1 MVGRIFDRLVTRYGK
16 TSVFMDIDNI
26 PYGIDFRKHIQET
39 LQECDM
45 VLAVVGPRWLGADT
59 QGSFRIN
66 NAADPVRVE
75 IETALRRGIPLIP
88 VLVEG
93 ATMPDASQLPE
104 SLSEFAFR
112 NAAPVDVGRDFHIH
126 MDRLTR
132 SIDHILQTKD
142 SPPLSAPHDTSDQ
155 GRIDLQSGQEPTPGA
170 TAPFR
175 VSSQPTESAERKAA
189 STPSAKPF
197 PPQAP
202 AASADTP
209 TPQSAG
215 NAAVSPRDSV
225 AFNGP
230 SIGGHAL
237 INPGSTLYAGARTS
251 RPHDQTT
258 IIFAAS
264 LGTALTWYD
273 FYLYGSLASIIGAQ
287 FFSAYPPATRNI
299 FSLLAF
305 IAGFLV
311 RPLGAI
317 VFGRIGDIIGRK
329 FTFLVTITIMGL
341 STFIV
346 GLLPRRRSAL
356 PPRLS

>member
-1 MVGRIFDRLVTRYGK
+1 
-16 TSVFMDIDNI
+16 
-26 PYGIDFRKHIQET
+26 
-39 LQECDM
+39 M

-112 NAAPVDVGRDFHIH
+112 NAAPVDVGRDFHTH

-155 GRIDLQSGQEPTPGA
+155 GRIDPQSGQEPTPGA

-189 STPSAKPF
+189 STPP
-197 PPQAP
+197 
-202 AASADTP
+202 
-209 TPQSAG
+209 
-215 NAAVSPRDSV
+215 
-225 AFNGP
+225 
-230 SIGGHAL
+230 
-237 INPGSTLYAGARTS
+237 
-251 RPHDQTT
+251 
-258 IIFAAS
+258 
-264 LGTALTWYD
+264 
-273 FYLYGSLASIIGAQ
+273 
-287 FFSAYPPATRNI
+287 
-299 FSLLAF
+299 
-305 IAGFLV
+305 
-311 RPLGAI
+311 
-317 VFGRIGDIIGRK
+317 
-329 FTFLVTITIMGL
+329 
-341 STFIV
+341 
-346 GLLPRRRSAL
+346 
-356 PPRLS
+356 

>member
-1 MVGRIFDRLVTRYGK
+1 LICSPDRSQRPAL
-16 TSVFMDIDNI
+16 
-26 PYGIDFRKHIQET
+26 P
-39 LQECDM
+39 
-45 VLAVVGPRWLGADT
+45 PRFA
-59 QGSFRIN
+59 SR
-66 NAADPVRVE
+66 
-75 IETALRRGIPLIP
+75 
-88 VLVEG
+88 
-93 ATMPDASQLPE
+93 ASQPK
-104 SLSEFAFR
+104 
-112 NAAPVDVGRDFHIH
+112 APSAKR
-126 MDRLTR
+126 RPP
-132 SIDHILQTKD
+132 
-142 SPPLSAPHDTSDQ
+142 PPLSHFRLRRPQPAPQ
-155 GRIDLQSGQEPTPGA
+155 G
-170 TAPFR
+170 
-175 VSSQPTESAERKAA
+175 
-189 STPSAKPF
+189 
-197 PPQAP
+197 
-202 AASADTP
+202 
-209 TPQSAG
+209 AG